1 MKEFNTDFLHAYF
14 ICGSQDVPKGKTLP
28 GIVAEALAAGITAFQ
43 FRDKGPNSTL
53 SKTEKLPMA
62 QKLHQLCQAY
72 HVPFFID
79 DDVKLAQHVNAEG
92 VHVGQSDEEIKQ
104 VIKEVGGQ
112 MIIGYS
118 CSNLTQIEQA
128 NKISGIDYYGSGPI
142 YATQSKSD
150 ADPEIGI
157 AGLSQ
162 LVKNATRPIVAIGG
176 ITVNDLEAIAKT
188 KAAGAAVISMIAQSN
203 NIKQTVSQMLTAPW
217 IKSD

>member
-1 MKEFNTDFLHAYF
+1 MKEFNTEFLHAYF

>member
-14 ICGSQDVPKGKTLP
+14 ICGSQDVPEGKTLT
-28 GIVAEALAAGITAFQ
+28 GIVEEALAAGITAFQ

-53 SKTEKLPMA
+53 SQAEKLPMA

-79 DDVKLAQHVNAEG
+79 DDVKLAQQVHAEG
-92 VHVGQSDEEIKQ
+92 VHVGQSDEEIRQ

-118 CSNLTQIEQA
+118 CSNLAQVEQA
-128 NKISGIDYYGSGPI
+128 NKISRIDYYGSGPI
-142 YATQSKSD
+142 YVTQSKSD

-157 AGLSQ
+157 TGLTQ
-162 LVKNATRPIVAIGG
+162 LVKSSVRPIVAIGG
-176 ITVNDLEAIAKT
+176 IAASDLEEISKAG
-188 KAAGAAVISMIAQSN
+188 AAGAAVISMIAQSN
-203 NIKQTVSQMLTAPW
+203 NIKQTVSQMLTASW
-217 IKSD
+217 VKSD

>member
-1 MKEFNTDFLHAYF
+1 MKEFNTEFLHAYF

-53 SKTEKLPMA
+53 SKTERLPMA

-79 DDVKLAQHVNAEG
+79 DDVKLAQQVHAEG

-104 VIKEVGGQ
+104 VIKEVGEQ

-118 CSNLTQIEQA
+118 CSNSTQVEQA

-142 YATQSKSD
+142 YVTQSKSD

-217 IKSD
+217 IKND

>member
-1 MKEFNTDFLHAYF
+1 MKNFNTDFLHAYF

-43 FRDKGPNSTL
+43 FRDKGSNSTL
-53 SKTEKLPMA
+53 SE
-62 QKLHQLCQAY
+62 
-72 HVPFFID
+72 
-79 DDVKLAQHVNAEG
+79 
-92 VHVGQSDEEIKQ
+92 
-104 VIKEVGGQ
+104 
-112 MIIGYS
+112 
-118 CSNLTQIEQA
+118 
-128 NKISGIDYYGSGPI
+128 
-142 YATQSKSD
+142 

-217 IKSD
+217 IKND

>member
-1 MKEFNTDFLHAYF
+1 MQDFNTDFLHAYF
-14 ICGSQDVPKGKTLP
+14 ICGSQDVPKGKTLL

-53 SKTEKLPMA
+53 SEAERLPMA
-62 QKLHQLCQAY
+62 QKLHQLCYAY

-79 DDVKLAQHVNAEG
+79 DDVQLAQQVNAEG

-112 MIIGYS
+112 MFIGYS
-118 CSNLTQIEQA
+118 CSNLAQIEQA

-157 AGLSQ
+157 TGLTQ